1 MLRRVV
7 IAGGA
12 ALSLLAAVALFTRFG
27 VHGPLSRDESI
38 YVYGGQWWARGVPF
52 YVSTFDPKTPL
63 SALLAALGA
72 GISGGDG
79 ITAIR
84 VVFGVLACATV
95 LAQYWLGRQLWDSA
109 VAGFVGAVV
118 LASFRGFAGDAFGG
132 PDAKTPGICLAV
144 IAMALLA
151 RRRWAWAALAGSLAF
166 LDWQPLGVYAV
177 PAVVAAA
184 VAARRR
190 GLAAAL
196 AGALA
201 PVAVTVAYYAAKGA
215 LPQLVEATVRFPL
228 TGVRRKP
235 MTLADRMRTIEHVV
249 ATGYAHTSVLFWVG
263 TALFAALC
271 ALRLALGPR
280 DAVVWV
286 ALPTFVA
293 LVAFSL
299 SDFQGYPDL
308 YPLLP
313 YAALGLGG
321 AAAELA
327 RRLGPLR
334 RPAGALAGLAA
345 VALALLCWHWYGGD
359 PDRNH
364 QLDIQRAHGATLA
377 RVLGGGALYSLG
389 DPRPLVL
396 TGRRNPGRFIY
407 LGSGIGRWAA
417 AHTPGGLAGWAARI
431 RSADPA
437 VVAFGGGW
445 RGRLRN
451 RMLALL
457 RPGHAARVLDGRLV
471 LLAPAALRRARAAG
485 IALRRGTAAAAAGQ
499 ATAAAIPRRGG
510 HPPEAHIR
518 RLNGA

>member
-27 VHGPLSRDESI
+27 VHGQLSRDESI

-72 GISGGDG
+72 GISSGDG
-79 ITAIR
+79 IVAIR
-84 VVFGVLACATV
+84 IVFGVLACATV
-95 LAQYWLGRQLWDSA
+95 VAQYWLGRRLWDSA
-109 VAGFVGAVV
+109 VAGLVGAVV

-132 PDAKTPGICLAV
+132 PDAKTPGILLAV
-144 IAMALLA
+144 VAMALLA
-151 RRRWAWAALAGSLAF
+151 RRRWFWGALAGSLAF

-177 PAVVAAA
+177 LAVVAAA
-184 VAARRR
+184 VAARGR
-190 GLAAAL
+190 GLLAAL

-201 PVAVTVAYYAAKGA
+201 PIAVTVAYYAAEGA

-228 TGVRRKP
+228 EGVHRRP
-235 MTLADRMRTIEHVV
+235 MTLADRVRNIEHVV
-249 ATGYAHTSVLFWVG
+249 TTGYTHTGVLFWLG
-263 TALFAALC
+263 TALFVALC
-271 ALRLALGPR
+271 LLRLALGPR

-286 ALPTFVA
+286 ALPTFLA
-293 LVAFSL
+293 LAAFSL

-321 AAAELA
+321 TAAEVA

-334 RPAGALAGLAA
+334 RPAGALAGAMA

-359 PDRNH
+359 PARNH
-364 QLDIQRAHGATLA
+364 ELDRQRAHGAQLA
-377 RVLGGGALYSLG
+377 GLLGPGKLYSLG

-431 RSADPA
+431 RAADPA
-437 VVAFGGGW
+437 VIAFGGGW
-445 RGRLRN
+445 GGPLRGR
-451 RMLALL
+451 MVALL
-457 RPGHAARVLDGRLV
+457 RPGRQRRYLDGRLV
-471 LLAPAALRRARAAG
+471 LIGPAALR
-485 IALRRGTAAAAAGQ
+485 
-499 ATAAAIPRRGG
+499 
-510 HPPEAHIR
+510 
-518 RLNGA
+518 